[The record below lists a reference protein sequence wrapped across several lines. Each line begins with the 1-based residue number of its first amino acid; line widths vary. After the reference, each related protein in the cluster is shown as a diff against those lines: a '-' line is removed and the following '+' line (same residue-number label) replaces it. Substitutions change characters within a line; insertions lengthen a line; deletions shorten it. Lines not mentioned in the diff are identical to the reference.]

1 MKFADKILFDKKI
14 FNKTPEGFIK
24 EVVTLARVGSMEY
37 LGSEIGVDGLK
48 PNELYDVEVTPDE
61 LFSQKV
67 IDSANGATATYIHPD
82 SLEVTLDGKDSWR
95 NVSVGHVQDIY
106 QDGDFLKGTIFIKDA
121 KTIQEIEEKGI
132 KEVSLGYDSDIV
144 RKNGKLI
151 KTNIRANHL
160 AIVPEGR
167 CGSACKIGDSK
178 QKVKQMALK
187 TKKRLKVADSIALMF
202 GAKTSGQKVFA
213 RKIGDTRK
221 KVADAKKMNDSAR
234 QKLSDFEAVMTN
246 PDATDEEKQNA
257 LDAVSTISED
267 IAKAIEILDGAD
279 DSVSE
284 AETAVEGIPVGD
296 ATLPEGV
303 SIPEEL
309 AGYVSEL
316 ETERDD
322 AVTKAE
328 EAETKLT
335 EAEAEIE
342 RLKAELESAKSASD
356 TATAVADAKARFPKI
371 KIGDAK
377 TVREVKEAVL
387 VGKRMYDAQG
397 VKKLTDCAIDSE
409 YSKLN
414 AQSVTSNFGGKLLN
428 DSKPKSRISQ
438 LGGKK

>member
-1 MKFADKILFDKKI
+1 MKFIDRTIIDKKT

-202 GAKTSGQKVFA
+202 GAKTSGQKAVA
-213 RKIGDTRK
+213 RKFGDTRK
-221 KVADAKKMNDSAR
+221 KIADAKKINDSVR
-234 QKLSDFEAVMTN
+234 QKLADLDEVLQN
-246 PDATDEEKQNA
+246 PEATDEDKKAAIEAVADVSDQIDQAVEILGGASDSVDETEK
-257 LDAVSTISED
+257 AVED
-267 IAKAIEILDGAD
+267 IPVAD
-279 DSVSE
+279 
-284 AETAVEGIPVGD
+284 AQ
-296 ATLPEGV
+296 LPEGV

-322 AVTKAE
+322 AVAKAD

-356 TATAVADAKARFPKI
+356 TATAVADAKAHFPKI

-428 DSKPKSRISQ
+428 DGKPKSRVSQ